1 LNLTRIPWRNRREET
16 NADESRVFTDHV
28 RDLEK
33 AAPLDSRRFEAL
45 WTALRTA
52 LRSELKKR
60 GLWESPPSYLG
71 IYGGESWDPSG
82 GGPRHE
88 SALEDLL
95 AECYSYIFVAR
106 LRSLQAQLK
115 VKPNV
120 DGLVFLNI
128 RHFLHER
135 QKQHDPIGSQVF
147 EVLHS
152 AVRAAAEE
160 GELRVLAGDERVR
173 NETVLGFEEGMEAPG
188 RGRGELPSLVARWN
202 DDLLPGLVTSRGR
215 RQEEVVQRLRE
226 KLPDLRREGIV
237 TFRFKDLVD
246 PMKADVRARWAALL
260 ELAFGEPAQQR
271 AGEGAGTVV
280 RLVQP
285 DSGIEERELFRKLV
299 ECVLAALKGIETD
312 EKTRKYLGVLWQ
324 FLRIQAAEGIEMA
337 PASRLDR
344 TLEAEL
350 QALDEERPSLR
361 QLAEQLH
368 IPRERLPALYRTL
381 GDLLERCRAANSGK
395 TAVNLLK
402 GKSTQEGKA

>member
-1 LNLTRIPWRNRREET
+1 V
-16 NADESRVFTDHV
+16 DGSRVFTDHV

-33 AAPLDSRRFEAL
+33 AEPLDSRRFEAL
-45 WTALRTA
+45 WMTLRAA
-52 LRSELKKR
+52 LRSELKRR
-60 GLWESPPSYLG
+60 GLWESPPAYLG
-71 IYGGESWDPSG
+71 VYGGESWDPG
-82 GGPRHE
+82 GAGQGRE
-88 SALEDLL
+88 GALEELL

-135 QKQHDPIGSQVF
+135 QKQYDPIGSQTF
-147 EVLHS
+147 EVLHA

-160 GELRVLAGDERVR
+160 GELRVLSGDERVR
-173 NETVLGFEEGMEAPG
+173 NDTVLGFVEGMEAPG

-202 DDLLPGLVTSRGR
+202 DDLLPDLVTSRGR
-215 RQEEVVQRLRE
+215 RQQEVVQRLRE
-226 KLPDLRREGIV
+226 KLPELRREGIV

-260 ELAFGEPAQQR
+260 ELVFGESAPQR
-271 AGEGAGTVV
+271 KGGGAGTVV
-280 RLVQP
+280 RLVEP

-299 ECVLAALKGIETD
+299 ECVLALLKGLDTD

-324 FLRIQAAEGIEMA
+324 FLRIQAAEGIEVA
-337 PASRLDR
+337 PVSRLDDA
-344 TLEAEL
+344 LKAEL
-350 QALDEERPSLR
+350 QTLDAERPSLR
-361 QLAEQLH
+361 QLAERLH

-395 TAVNLLK
+395 TAVTLLK

>member
-1 LNLTRIPWRNRREET
+1 MG
-16 NADESRVFTDHV
+16 ESRVFTDHV
-28 RDLEK
+28 RDLERGG
-33 AAPLDSRRFEAL
+33 PLDSRRFEAL
-45 WTALRTA
+45 WMALRVA

-60 GLWESPPSYLG
+60 GLWESPPVYLG
-71 IYGGESWDPSG
+71 VYGGESWDPG
-82 GGPRHE
+82 GAGQERE
-88 SALEDLL
+88 GALEELL

-115 VKPNV
+115 VKPNI

-135 QKQHDPIGSQVF
+135 QKQHDPIGSQTF
-147 EVLHS
+147 EVLHA

-160 GELRVLAGDERVR
+160 GELRVLSGDERVR
-173 NETVLGFEEGMEAPG
+173 NDTVLGFPEGMESPG

-202 DDLLPGLVTSRGR
+202 DDLLPDLVTSRGQ
-215 RQEEVVQRLRE
+215 RQDEVVQRLRE
-226 KLPDLRREGIV
+226 KLPELRREGIV

-260 ELAFGEPAQQR
+260 DLAFGESAPQK
-271 AGEGAGTVV
+271 GEAAGTVV
-280 RLVQP
+280 RLVGP
-285 DSGIEERELFRKLV
+285 DTGIEERQLFRQLV
-299 ECVLAALKGIETD
+299 ECVLTALDRLAVD
-312 EKTRKYLGVLWQ
+312 EKTRRYLGVLWQ

-337 PASRLDR
+337 PVSRLDR
-344 TLEAEL
+344 TLEGEL

-361 QLAEQLH
+361 QVAEQLH

-395 TAVNLLK
+395 TAVSLLK
-402 GKSTQEGKA
+402 KKSTQGKSTQEGKA